1 MPAAFVNALMP
12 AEAAL
17 TSVVATRCLR
27 GVPAR
32 RMENLVESLGITRLP
47 RSRVSE
53 MGRDLDKPVEA
64 SGTRPLDA
72 GP

>member
-1 MPAAFVNALMP
+1 
-12 AEAAL
+12 
-17 TSVVATRCLR
+17 
-27 GVPAR
+27 
-32 RMENLVESLGITRLP
+32 MENLVESLGITRLP